1 MATSS
6 EDKRPG
12 SAVTLEWRG
21 GFRFDSQDGHG
32 HALTLDAPMADGD
45 SFDGFTPGDM
55 LLTALAGCSGIDVV
69 NILLKQRQKVEGVRI
84 RVSGRQNPDPPWTWE
99 DVHLTYVI
107 RGEGVNPNLVRR
119 AIDLSENKYCSIGA
133 TINGR
138 ARITSDFEIE
148 DGKKREEIG
157 VRSEMRP

>member
-1 MATSS
+1 MMTTS

-12 SAVTLEWRG
+12 SEVTLEWRG

-45 SFDGFTPGDM
+45 SFAGFTPGDM

-84 RVSGRQNPDPPWTWE
+84 RVSGRQNPEPPWTWE

-133 TINGR
+133 TIAGR
-138 ARITSDFEIE
+138 AKITSDFVIE
-148 DGKKREEIG
+148 DAKK
-157 VRSEMRP
+157 

>member
-133 TINGR
+133 TVNGR

-148 DGKKREEIG
+148 DDNEERRES
-157 VRSEMRP
+157 SEE

>member
-1 MATSS
+1 MMTNS

-12 SAVTLEWRG
+12 SEVTLEWRG

-32 HALTLDAPMADGD
+32 HALALDAPMADGD
-45 SFDGFTPGDM
+45 SFDGFMPGDM

-84 RVSGRQNPDPPWTWE
+84 RVSGRQSPDPPWTWE

-133 TINGR
+133 TISGR
-138 ARITSDFEIE
+138 AKITSDFVIE
-148 DGKKREEIG
+148 DSKK
-157 VRSEMRP
+157 

>member
-1 MATSS
+1 MMTNS

-12 SAVTLEWRG
+12 SEVTLEWRG

-45 SFDGFTPGDM
+45 SFAGFMPGDM

-99 DVHLTYVI
+99 DVHLTYII

-133 TINGR
+133 TIAGR
-138 ARITSDFEIE
+138 AKITSDFVIE
-148 DGKKREEIG
+148 ESKK
-157 VRSEMRP
+157 

>member
-84 RVSGRQNPDPPWTWE
+84 RVSGRQNPEPPWTWE

-133 TINGR
+133 TVGGR

-148 DGKKREEIG
+148 DDNEERRES
-157 VRSEMRP
+157 SEE